1 MENSIRQFDDVQRK
15 QALRKFGF
23 VMGGMIGL
31 LFGLLFPWL
40 WSLRWPSWPWV
51 LVSAFWMAATVYP
64 LALGG
69 IYTYWMRF
77 AEVLGWVNTRI
88 ILGLVFFCVFSPLGL
103 TLRLFG
109 RDTLQKRWDHRLKT
123 YRIDT
128 VPRKAE
134 HMERQF

>member
-1 MENSIRQFDDVQRK
+1 MENSIRPFDDAQRR

-23 VMGGMIGL
+23 VMGGMVGL
-31 LFGLLFPWL
+31 IFGLLFPWL

-51 LVSAFWMAATVYP
+51 LVAVFWVTATVSP

-69 IYTYWMRF
+69 IYTFWMRF

-88 ILGLVFFCVFSPLGL
+88 ILGLVFVGVFSPLGL
-103 TLRLFG
+103 TMRLFG
-109 RDTLQKRWDHRLKT
+109 RDTLQKRWDPRLKT
-123 YRIDT
+123 YRTGT
-128 VPRKAE
+128 VPRKPE